1 MRSCGHEQSVGW
13 WCRVDD
19 IRHPPSVIR
28 QWIVLVR
35 IGLTSALQY
44 RTDFAM
50 TAVGAIFY
58 EAISLAFVGVIV
70 HAFGSI
76 GGWSLA
82 EVAFV
87 YGIRAMGHAL
97 HGLVSGQLWS
107 TDLVVR
113 QGAFDRYL
121 LRPVNPLIQ
130 LLTRSFQVT
139 AVGDIVFGIGVL
151 AVTAVATDI
160 SWSVGRVA
168 YLFAAVVGSGL
179 VESAVMLAIASL
191 SFRLLAARPVAR
203 VADNIFVT
211 FGPYPLSVLPR
222 AVSYLLTFVLP
233 LAFAAFFPAAIL
245 LDRTDDLFVPIWLAA
260 ASPAVGALLY
270 VAAVALFRRQMRY
283 YSSPGH

>member
-1 MRSCGHEQSVGW
+1 MRQY
-13 WCRVDD
+13 R
-19 IRHPPSVIR
+19 I
-28 QWIVLVR
+28 LLR

-44 RTDFAM
+44 RADFVM

-58 EAISLAFVGVIV
+58 EAVSLTFVGVVV

-76 GGWSLA
+76 GGWGLA

-97 HGLVSGQLWS
+97 HGLVSGQLWAI
-107 TDLVVR
+107 DHVVR
-113 QGAFDRYL
+113 MGEFDRYL
-121 LRPVNPLIQ
+121 VRPVNPLVQ
-130 LLTRSFQVT
+130 LLTRSFQVS
-139 AVGDIVFGIGVL
+139 AVGDIVFGVCVL
-151 AVTAVATDI
+151 VITALATGI
-160 SWSVGRVA
+160 SWSVGSIA
-168 YLFAAVVGSGL
+168 YLLAAIVGSAL

-191 SFRLLAARPVAR
+191 SFRLLAADSVLS
-203 VADNIFVT
+203 VADSVFVT

-245 LDRTDDLFVPIWLAA
+245 LGRTDDLFVPVWLAA
-260 ASPAVGALLY
+260 VSPAVGVALY
-270 VAAVALFRRQMRY
+270 VGAVVLFHRQMRH

>member
-1 MRSCGHEQSVGW
+1 
-13 WCRVDD
+13 
-19 IRHPPSVIR
+19 
-28 QWIVLVR
+28 
-35 IGLTSALQY
+35 
-44 RTDFAM
+44 M

-58 EAISLAFVGVIV
+58 EAMSLAFVGVIV

-113 QGAFDRYL
+113 QGEFDRYL
-121 LRPVNPLIQ
+121 VRPVNPLIQ

-139 AVGDIVFGIGVL
+139 AVGDIIFGVAVL
-151 AVTAVATDI
+151 AVTAVATSI
-160 SWSVGRVA
+160 SWSIGSVA
-168 YLFAAVVGSGL
+168 YLLAAVVGSAL
-179 VESAVMLAIASL
+179 VESAVMLATASL
-191 SFRLLAARPVAR
+191 SFRLFAATSIAR

-245 LDRTDDLFVPIWLAA
+245 LGRTDDLFVPEWLAA
-260 ASPAVGALLY
+260 ASPAVGAVLY
-270 VAAVALFRRQMRY
+270 VGAVALFHRQMRY